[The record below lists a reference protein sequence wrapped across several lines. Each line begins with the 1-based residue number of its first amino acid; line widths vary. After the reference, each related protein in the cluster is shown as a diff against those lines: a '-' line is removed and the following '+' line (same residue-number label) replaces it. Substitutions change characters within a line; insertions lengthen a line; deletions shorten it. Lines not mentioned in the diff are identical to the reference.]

1 MQVRFSAKD
10 VDALLEECGRTI
22 GACIQL
28 EPFETIIELSPNI
41 GKGYLQRIKL
51 RPGLEISIGHFEVS
65 EPFRAEVPNNFNWEV
80 IDFKASLSGYVK
92 GDFANNFTYEYSLSP
107 RQSRVSF
114 SANCGEWIEC
124 QPHQPIIHVEVFAEP
139 STLNNLIA
147 GRVDQVSGDLQAILT
162 SKLTKPLSFTQEM
175 SHTTFQAA
183 EQILNCPYQGVT
195 RQLYLESRALELIAL
210 QLPLRSSKSRVAS
223 SNCILKADDVDRIH
237 YAREIL
243 LSNLENP
250 PSLLELAQQVG
261 LNDYKLKRGFRQ
273 VFGTTAFGCLYHHR
287 MERARRL
294 LETNYSTVTE
304 VAQAVGYTSAT
315 SFSAA
320 FKKKFG
326 MSPRRYKLRP

>member
-210 QLPLRSSKSRVAS
+210 QLPLRSSEGHIAS
-223 SNCILKADDVDRIH
+223 SN
-237 YAREIL
+237 
-243 LSNLENP
+243 
-250 PSLLELAQQVG
+250 
-261 LNDYKLKRGFRQ
+261 
-273 VFGTTAFGCLYHHR
+273 
-287 MERARRL
+287 
-294 LETNYSTVTE
+294 
-304 VAQAVGYTSAT
+304 
-315 SFSAA
+315 
-320 FKKKFG
+320 
-326 MSPRRYKLRP
+326 

>member
-41 GKGYLQRIKL
+41 GRGYLQRIKL

-92 GDFANNFTYEYSLSP
+92 GDFSNNFTYEYSLSP

-147 GRVDQVSGDLQAILT
+147 GRVDQVSGDLQAILA

-210 QLPLRSSKSRVAS
+210 QLPLRSSKGHIAS
-223 SNCILKADDVDRIH
+223 SNYILKADDVDRIH

-243 LSNLENP
+243 LSNRK
-250 PSLLELAQQVG
+250 S
-261 LNDYKLKRGFRQ
+261 
-273 VFGTTAFGCLYHHR
+273 
-287 MERARRL
+287 
-294 LETNYSTVTE
+294 S
-304 VAQAVGYTSAT
+304 VAT
-315 SFSAA
+315 
-320 FKKKFG
+320 
-326 MSPRRYKLRP
+326 